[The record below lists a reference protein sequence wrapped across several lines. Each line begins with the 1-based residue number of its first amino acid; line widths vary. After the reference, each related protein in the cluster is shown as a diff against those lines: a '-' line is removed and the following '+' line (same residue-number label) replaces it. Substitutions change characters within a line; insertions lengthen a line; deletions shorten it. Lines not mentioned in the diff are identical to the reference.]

1 MLFRTREGQAGKCD
15 LPSLAA
21 SKPLRIIISSRLYG
35 MFTIQWHCRVLRKIL
50 PEPRTDGMDTLRGHE
65 IADDEDDF
73 GPADDAAIETPP
85 LVGDD
90 ERRMQVRAY
99 NYWASLLG
107 DRRLPSIE
115 EDRESGGEGKS
126 EARRV

>member
-1 MLFRTREGQAGKCD
+1 MRCSTDLATAALGRADNSAWREGQAGKCD

-50 PEPRTDGMDTLRGHE
+50 PEPRTDGMDTLRRHE

-73 GPADDAAIETPP
+73 GPADDAALETRSE
-85 LVGDD
+85 
-90 ERRMQVRAY
+90 ERR
-99 NYWASLLG
+99 
-107 DRRLPSIE
+107 
-115 EDRESGGEGKS
+115 
-126 EARRV
+126 